1 MTISAKFFAA
11 IADSGVA
18 QWAKAAQAPPLK
30 SVFVSSGFFGFM
42 CMSMYSL
49 ATNVLLHSATSFSS
63 AAFCVVAVY
72 SLSHFVAA
80 ATSFESAPFTF
91 LTLVE
96 DIRRIISDMFLLQR
110 EGAKAWRR
118 SRLDPLLGGVN
129 RGCEVWNELAHR
141 PSSCVDRSCVVLRR
155 SHRPSSAS
163 IDVRHH

>member
-18 QWAKAAQAPPLK
+18 QCAKAAHAPPLK

-96 DIRRIISDMFLLQR
+96 DILRIISDMVARERERVQR
-110 EGAKAWRR
+110 RRRR
-118 SRLDPLLGGVN
+118 SRF
-129 RGCEVWNELAHR
+129 
-141 PSSCVDRSCVVLRR
+141 
-155 SHRPSSAS
+155 
-163 IDVRHH
+163 

>member
-96 DIRRIISDMFLLQR
+96 DIRRIISDILR
-110 EGAKAWRR
+110 GALCDLSAKLWLARGVTKGRRR
-118 SRLDPLLGGVN
+118 SR
-129 RGCEVWNELAHR
+129 
-141 PSSCVDRSCVVLRR
+141 S
-155 SHRPSSAS
+155 
-163 IDVRHH
+163 

>member
-1 MTISAKFFAA
+1 
-11 IADSGVA
+11 
-18 QWAKAAQAPPLK
+18 
-30 SVFVSSGFFGFM
+30 M

-96 DIRRIISDMFLLQR
+96 DILRIISDMFAGCERVQR
-110 EGAKAWRR
+110 RRRR
-118 SRLDPLLGGVN
+118 SRF
-129 RGCEVWNELAHR
+129 
-141 PSSCVDRSCVVLRR
+141 
-155 SHRPSSAS
+155 
-163 IDVRHH
+163 